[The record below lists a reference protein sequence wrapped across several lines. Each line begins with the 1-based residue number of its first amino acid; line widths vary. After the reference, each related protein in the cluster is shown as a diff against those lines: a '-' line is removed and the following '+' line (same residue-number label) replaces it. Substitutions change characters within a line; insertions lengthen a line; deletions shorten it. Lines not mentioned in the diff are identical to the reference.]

1 MILMI
6 ALIIQFFGPLITA
19 RHKPFSV
26 IIVFL
31 RESLALV
38 LSNLPRNN
46 RDEFS
51 SWSNY
56 IEFE

>member
-6 ALIIQFFGPLITA
+6 ALILQVA
-19 RHKPFSV
+19 RLKPISV
-26 IIVFL
+26 NHCFINL

-51 SWSNY
+51 SCSNY
-56 IEFE
+56 IE